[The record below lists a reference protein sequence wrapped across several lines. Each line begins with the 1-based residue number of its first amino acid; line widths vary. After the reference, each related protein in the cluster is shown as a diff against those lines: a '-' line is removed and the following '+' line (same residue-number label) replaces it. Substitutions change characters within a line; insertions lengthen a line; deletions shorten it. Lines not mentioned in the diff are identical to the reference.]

1 MISEDMMARQMKALA
16 AEEGQKPKLPKN
28 NHPGGYSPTSK
39 ASPAPGFG
47 PAPSDVRAVCPVCGK
62 VRYMHKSKFKG
73 VNPDDILCK
82 SCTAV
87 DRQEKIFLKR
97 VWDECAPIVADDLHE
112 GFGVE
117 DIEVRHGI
125 PAEYS
130 RGMIEHWR
138 SENDLRFIRKFGSSV
153 LKDALL

>member
-1 MISEDMMARQMKALA
+1 MSEDTMALLMKALA
-16 AEEGQKPKLPKN
+16 AEEGHKPELPKN
-28 NHPGGYSPTSK
+28 NHPGGYSPAAK

-47 PAPSDVRAVCPVCGK
+47 PAPSDIRVMCPSCGK
-62 VRYMHKSKFKG
+62 VRYMHKSDLRG
-73 VNPDDILCK
+73 RAPHDVLCK

-87 DRQEKIFLKR
+87 ERQEKISNQR
-97 VWDECAPIVADDLHE
+97 IWGEYAPIVADDLRE

-125 PAEYS
+125 PAEYA

-138 SENDLRFIRKFGSSV
+138 SENDLRFIREFGSNV
-153 LKDALL
+153 LKDGLV